1 MLPFIS
7 HHVPTAAQAATVR
20 DRFGQ
25 LVCTDPIVFEPG
37 SVVAAC
43 WRAVQAVDPA
53 WTRFPCPRDHDDG
66 CDCTP
71 TVAGV
76 FPGWALLE
84 LVRAGWAV
92 VEFVNEP
99 GARQRARSS
108 VAARSSTR
116 FAPATSCPARSRW
129 PIRRTGRCWPG
140 SARRRA
146 PRDPLSGRRP
156 GRAAGRGAPPRR
168 PDGGQSPG
176 DAPAGRRRRHVR
188 GGGGL
193 GRLYA
198 LGSS

>member
-99 GARQRARSS
+99 GARQRGAF
-108 VAARSSTR
+108 V
-116 FAPATSCPARSRW
+116 C
-129 PIRRTGRCWPG
+129 
-140 SARRRA
+140 
-146 PRDPLSGRRP
+146 
-156 GRAAGRGAPPRR
+156 RGAFVHTLRASDFVPCPV
-168 PDGGQSPG
+168 PVADQEDGPLLAGLRS
-176 DAPAGRRRRHVR
+176 APSAP
-188 GGGGL
+188 
-193 GRLYA
+193 
-198 LGSS
+198 